1 MTANRIHS
9 LRELPQDISP
19 SRDLWAGIEQE
30 IDGDSGRTVP
40 GTEARAA
47 SRRVKPRLS
56 QAWLSGLA
64 MAATVAA
71 VAIGV
76 WLGQTRM
83 SGSAPSFAHTAPG
96 AQTTAAPVYAT
107 FVTDPRYV
115 RDRAALLKSLQKKL
129 DALPPESQQK
139 VAASIATIQK
149 AKSDLEE
156 ALGRDPGNALLQE
169 LLVNTY
175 QDEMRLLTTVEEAGT
190 PGGGI

>member
-1 MTANRIHS
+1 MTANPIHS
-9 LRELPQDISP
+9 LRQLPQDIPP
-19 SRDLWAGIEQE
+19 SRDLWASIEQQL
-30 IDGDSGRTVP
+30 DSRPGRETTGP
-40 GTEARAA
+40 A
-47 SRRVKPRLS
+47 KPRLS

-83 SGSAPSFAHTAPG
+83 SGSAPFFARHAP
-96 AQTTAAPVYAT
+96 AVQTTAAAPVYAA

-115 RDRAALLKSLQKKL
+115 RDRDALLKSLRKKL

-156 ALGRDPGNALLQE
+156 ALGKDPGNALLQE

-175 QDEMRLLTTVEEAGT
+175 QDEMRLLTSVEEAGS
-190 PGGGI
+190 PGGGT